1 MQIATHRSQIL
12 SITCDN
18 ASANDTM
25 IDSLADILDDF
36 PGSPNR
42 TRCFA
47 HTLNLVAKCIMKQF
61 DTPKKGKQKDDGWDK
76 AFDALN
82 NLADELDKDSDSD
95 EASND
100 VHEAEENDNGEIEEG
115 AFDPREGMTAE
126 EVRDLET
133 TVKPVQCVLV
143 KVC

>member
-1 MQIATHRSQIL
+1 
-12 SITCDN
+12 
-18 ASANDTM
+18 
-25 IDSLADILDDF
+25 
-36 PGSPNR
+36 
-42 TRCFA
+42 
-47 HTLNLVAKCIMKQF
+47 MKQF

-100 VHEAEENDNGEIEEG
+100 EHKAEENDNREIEEG
-115 AFDPREGMTAE
+115 SFDPREGMAAE

-133 TVKPVQCVLV
+133 TVKPVQRVLV